1 MLKCSA
7 IIPASLLKLL
17 MEIYNLR
24 SSLTTPFC
32 WGLLPG
38 SIKSNP
44 DGLKMCFLLPLIV
57 ICLFI
62 IRKDKFW
69 LREILLA
76 VNNVIK
82 NKSEVPA
89 LHGANLHRAPCTRVP
104 TCHQCGGQGMGTG
117 LWLGTSR
124 CCPTIAP
131 WWIHGVLPRFLSL
144 TPSSLPQWG
153 LPYRRLEVLWG
164 QEVAHDLERSPSP
177 RSLEAFGLSFCLQ
190 RG

>member
-1 MLKCSA
+1 MLKCGA
-7 IIPASLLKLL
+7 VIPVSLLKLL
-17 MEIYNLR
+17 MEIYNLC

-57 ICLFI
+57 IRLFI

-89 LHGANLHRAPCTRVP
+89 LHGADLHRAP
-104 TCHQCGGQGMGTG
+104 
-117 LWLGTSR
+117 
-124 CCPTIAP
+124 
-131 WWIHGVLPRFLSL
+131 
-144 TPSSLPQWG
+144 
-153 LPYRRLEVLWG
+153 
-164 QEVAHDLERSPSP
+164 
-177 RSLEAFGLSFCLQ
+177 
-190 RG
+190 

>member
-1 MLKCSA
+1 MLKCGA
-7 IIPASLLKLL
+7 VIPVSLLKLL

-57 ICLFI
+57 IRLFI
-62 IRKDKFW
+62 IRKDKIW

-89 LHGANLHRAPCTRVP
+89 LHGADLHRAP
-104 TCHQCGGQGMGTG
+104 
-117 LWLGTSR
+117 
-124 CCPTIAP
+124 
-131 WWIHGVLPRFLSL
+131 
-144 TPSSLPQWG
+144 
-153 LPYRRLEVLWG
+153 
-164 QEVAHDLERSPSP
+164 
-177 RSLEAFGLSFCLQ
+177 
-190 RG
+190 

>member
-1 MLKCSA
+1 MLQCSA
-7 IIPASLLKLL
+7 LVPASLLKLS
-17 MEIYNLR
+17 MELYNLR
-24 SSLTTPFC
+24 SSFTTPFC

-57 ICLFI
+57 ICLLI
-62 IRKDKFW
+62 IRKDKCW

-89 LHGANLHRAPCTRVP
+89 LHGANLHRAPRTRDPPATSVVARAWG
-104 TCHQCGGQGMGTG
+104 QVCGGAHPGVVLQLLLGGFMGF
-117 LWLGTSR
+117 
-124 CCPTIAP
+124 CPD
-131 WWIHGVLPRFLSL
+131 WCLRL
-144 TPSSLPQWG
+144 PSSLPERG
-153 LPYRRLEVLWG
+153 LPCRRLGVLWG
-164 QEVAHDLERSPSP
+164 QEVAHGLERSLSP

>member
-7 IIPASLLKLL
+7 LIPASLLTLL

-38 SIKSNP
+38 SIKSSP
-44 DGLKMCFLLPLIV
+44 DGLKMCCFLPLIV

-69 LREILLA
+69 LQEILLA

-89 LHGANLHRAPCTRVP
+89 LHGADLCRAPCARVP
-104 TCHQCGGQGMGTG
+104 AATN
-117 LWLGTSR
+117 
-124 CCPTIAP
+124 
-131 WWIHGVLPRFLSL
+131 GVAK
-144 TPSSLPQWG
+144 
-153 LPYRRLEVLWG
+153 VWG
-164 QEVAHDLERSPSP
+164 QRHGWAHPGVVLQLLPGTFMG
-177 RSLEAFGLSFCLQ
+177 FGPNLCL
-190 RG
+190 